1 MKISDMKI
9 KMKVIKS
16 LIAAIAA
23 VTICSATLIAAEP
36 DNTSFLAKTITSE
49 RKVDV
54 GSGYVSVKISGQYP
68 QSGNAELLT
77 AVRQWL
83 ADFLSHAN
91 QGEQPMFATPPE
103 LLGNGRMLVR
113 RCSNALI
120 RTSEADMRGPD
131 GEDWGCP
138 YEFDI
143 AFAPSYNSGR
153 LLTYTFSEYMYL
165 GGAHGSTLL
174 MGQTFNAENG
184 EMLTNENVFLPD
196 KKADLLDLIRNAL
209 WEQYF
214 EKKFPDE
221 SLELAVLIDP
231 EVLDLPAGNPQ
242 FGKSGI
248 TFVYQQYEIAP
259 YSFGLPSCTIPYS
272 ELRNF
277 FSPQTLKLINLR

>member
-16 LIAAIAA
+16 LIAAIAV
-23 VTICSATLIAAEP
+23 VTLCSTTMIAAES
-36 DNTSFLAKTITSE
+36 NNAAFIAKTITSE
-49 RKVDV
+49 RKVEV

-77 AVRQWL
+77 AVRYWL
-83 ADFLSHAN
+83 AGFLSHAN

-103 LLGNGRMLVR
+103 LLGNGRMLLR

-120 RTSEADMRGPD
+120 RTSEAEMRGPD

-143 AFAPSYNSGR
+143 SFAPSYNSGK

-174 MGQTFNAENG
+174 VGQTFNAENG

-214 EKKFPDE
+214 KKHFPDG
-221 SLELAVLIDP
+221 SLASGLLIDP
-231 EVLDLPAGNPQ
+231 EDLDLPAGNPQ

-248 TFVYQQYEIAP
+248 SFVYQQYEIAP
-259 YSFGLPSCTIPYS
+259 YSMGHPSCTIPYS

-277 FSPQTLKLINLR
+277 LSPQTLKLINLR